1 MNFLKRLPL
10 QTDAAPAQNRTTPMK
25 KNGFRIRSAP
35 LGIFAAAFVVLGLLF
50 LIFAI
55 YTPPIPD
62 SWKEIQI
69 GETRERVLQRG
80 VVEPDHFI
88 PMKYLD
94 QAVLCSQHPIYGRVW
109 QLLQITYTE
118 DMVVKSVTTECETE
132 RFRLW
137 RRRKLR
143 Q

>member
-1 MNFLKRLPL
+1 MQLPL
-10 QTDAAPAQNRTTPMK
+10 KIEPLPMK
-25 KNGFRIRSAP
+25 NNGLRMRSDQ

-62 SWKEIQI
+62 TWKEIQI

-80 VVEPDHFI
+80 VVEPGCFI
-88 PMKYLD
+88 PIKYLD